1 MRNVFKKADMGYHMQ
16 ENNLQTK
23 TKKKKRKRNEFGIL
37 FSSIILCIVT
47 LTAVTFC
54 LILVFKYRA
63 SQLENVEVMNELEE
77 MQNRY
82 TQEEVD
88 ALLSQK
94 VEEAALQA
102 SETTQEEM
110 LVKMKE
116 LMLSG
121 EGAVNMLR
129 QFFPEDIVMS
139 DGSQYY
145 FFPIS
150 ETLAKH
156 NYLPSNFIPTDE
168 GFLEY
173 YDNGELISHKGIDV
187 SRYQEKIEWDKVAQ
201 EGIEYAFIRL
211 GIRGYTE
218 GDILEDETFTYNI
231 EGALDNGIEA
241 GVYFF
246 TQATSLEEAKE
257 EAQYV
262 LDALEPYNVTYPV
275 VLDVEAVT
283 SNNARTADLTKE
295 ERTEYCIAFCDM
307 IRQAGYTPMIYGN
320 LKTFMLLLDLEQL
333 EEYDK
338 WFAHYDTEV
347 YYPYDFKVW
356 QYTDKGK
363 VEGIDGEVD
372 INISFLN
379 PAQ

>member
-1 MRNVFKKADMGYHMQ
+1 MGYHMQ

-218 GDILEDETFTYNI
+218 GDILEDEKFTYNI